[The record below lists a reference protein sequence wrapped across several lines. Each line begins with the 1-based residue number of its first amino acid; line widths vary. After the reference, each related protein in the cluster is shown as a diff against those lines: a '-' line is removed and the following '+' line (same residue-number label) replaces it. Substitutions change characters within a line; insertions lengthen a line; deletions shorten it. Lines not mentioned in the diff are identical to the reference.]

1 MLLTLATTGDALF
14 DPIMNKRAHQDSAGL
29 FLSRLNAEDIVG
41 GEIERPGSFIE
52 GRIHSTNPRK
62 SLYTIDIRPNS
73 KAKVV
78 YLNVFIENKLQR
90 RLGELLVGD
99 HLRILLQGAHI
110 LPYSGSPAHLRVTL
124 RYIEGTTILLMSRA
138 GPQCE
143 KEKLL
148 SVWPNPSEY
157 SILASA
163 GYNHLLVQ
171 RPVKRKSES
180 THRTSI
186 TPMWGGSPHHP

>member
-1 MLLTLATTGDALF
+1 
-14 DPIMNKRAHQDSAGL
+14 MNKRATQDSAGL
-29 FLSRLNAEDIVG
+29 FLSRLNAEDILD

-52 GRIHSTNPRK
+52 GRIYSTNPRK

-73 KAKVV
+73 KSKARV
-78 YLNVFIENKLQR
+78 YLDVFIENKLQR

-110 LPYSGSPAHLRVTL
+110 LPYSGSPAHLRATL
-124 RYIEGTTILLMSRA
+124 RYIEGITILLMSRA

-163 GYNHLLVQ
+163 GYNYLLVQ

-180 THRTSI
+180 THRTST
-186 TPMWGGSPHHP
+186 TPMWGGSPHRP